1 MQIAVIGAGIIG
13 ISTAIALAQEGHQVT
28 LIERHPGP
36 GEGTSYANG
45 GQLSYSYVAPLA
57 GPGVL
62 SHVPGWLLRSD
73 SPLRLKPS
81 LDPALL
87 RWGLRFIAA
96 CNRERAD
103 RTTRELL
110 ALSFYS
116 RTRMEALREA
126 SPELAFSFARRGK
139 LVVHRDAAAFES
151 ARAQVG
157 YQATLGCEQHAL
169 SADEAIAHEPALA
182 GVRDQIVGAIYTPDE
197 DVADCHQLCV
207 GLSNRL
213 REMPNVTLRFNT
225 GVSALWTEGRR
236 VRGVTLA
243 GGEQLAADAV
253 VMAAGVTSAKL
264 LGPLGIDPGLYPLKG
279 YSISLPL
286 GEGDVAP
293 LISVTD
299 AARKIVYARIG
310 GTAGQTLRVAGMA
323 DLVGWSTALDTR
335 RVQTLYDETR
345 ALFPGAMRANDAGA
359 DAAPWAGMRPAT
371 PTGVPVVGAS
381 PVEGLWLNVGHGAL
395 GFTLALGSASLLA
408 DMIAGRKP
416 VISPAPYALAA

>member
-1 MQIAVIGAGIIG
+1 MQIAVVGAGIIG
-13 ISTAIALAQEGHQVT
+13 ISTAYALAQEGHQVT
-28 LIERHPGP
+28 LVERHPGP

-62 SHVPGWLLRSD
+62 SHVPGWLLRRD

-96 CNRERAD
+96 CNRDRAD

-116 RTRMEALREA
+116 RARMEALREA
-126 SPELAFSFARRGK
+126 LPDLAFSFARRGK
-139 LVVHRDAAAFES
+139 LVVHREAAAFES

-169 SADEAIAHEPALA
+169 SADEAVAHEPALA

-207 GLSNRL
+207 GLFNRL
-213 REMPNVTLRFNT
+213 RAMPNVTLRFNT
-225 GVSALWTEGRR
+225 GVDALWTEGRR
-236 VRGVTLA
+236 VRGLKLA
-243 GGEQLAADAV
+243 DGEQVAADAV
-253 VMAAGVTSAKL
+253 VMAAGVTSARL
-264 LGPLGIDPGLYPLKG
+264 LSPLRIDAGLYPLKG

-286 GEGDVAP
+286 EAGDVAP
-293 LISVTD
+293 VISVTD
-299 AARKIVYARIG
+299 AARKIVYARI
-310 GTAGQTLRVAGMA
+310 GQTLRVAGMA

-335 RVQTLYDETR
+335 RAQTLYDETR

-371 PTGVPVVGAS
+371 PTGVPVVGPS
-381 PVEGLWLNVGHGAL
+381 PVQGLWLNVGHGAL
-395 GFTLALGSASLLA
+395 GFTLALGSAGLLA
-408 DMIAGRKP
+408 DLIAGRKP
-416 VISPAPYALAA
+416 AISPVPYALAA

>member
-1 MQIAVIGAGIIG
+1 MQIAVVGAGIIG
-13 ISTAIALAQEGHQVT
+13 ISTAYALAQEGHQVT
-28 LIERHPGP
+28 LVERHPGP

-62 SHVPGWLLRSD
+62 SHVPGWLLRRD

-116 RTRMEALREA
+116 RARMEALREA

-139 LVVHRDAAAFES
+139 LVIHRDAGAFES

-182 GVRDQIVGAIYTPDE
+182 GVRSEIVGAIYTPDE

-207 GLSNRL
+207 GLFNRL
-213 REMPNVTLRFNT
+213 REMSNVTLRFNT
-225 GVSALWTEGRR
+225 GVAALWTEGGR
-236 VRGVTLA
+236 VRGLKLVD
-243 GGEQLAADAV
+243 GEQLAADAV

-264 LGPLGIDPGLYPLKG
+264 LRPLGIDPGLYPLKG

-286 GEGDVAP
+286 GEGAQGRDAAP
-293 LISVTD
+293 VISVTD

-310 GTAGQTLRVAGMA
+310 QALRVAGMA
-323 DLVGWSTALDTR
+323 DR
-335 RVQTLYDETR
+335 RRSTR
-345 ALFPGAMRANDAGA
+345 AARRRCTTKPVRYSRVPCAPAMRAPMRHHGLACVLRRPRGC
-359 DAAPWAGMRPAT
+359 PWWAHRQWKGC
-371 PTGVPVVGAS
+371 G
-381 PVEGLWLNVGHGAL
+381 
-395 GFTLALGSASLLA
+395 
-408 DMIAGRKP
+408 
-416 VISPAPYALAA
+416 

>member
-1 MQIAVIGAGIIG
+1 MQITVVGAGIVG
-13 ISTAIALAQEGHQVT
+13 ISTAYALAQEGHQVT
-28 LIERHPGP
+28 LVERNPGP

-62 SHVPGWLLRSD
+62 SHVPGWLLRRD

-116 RTRMEALREA
+116 RARMEALRAA
-126 SPELAFSFARRGK
+126 SPDLSFSFARRGK
-139 LVVHRDAAAFES
+139 LVVYRDAAAFAS

-169 SADEAIAHEPALA
+169 SADETIAREPALA
-182 GVRDQIVGAIYTPDE
+182 GARGAIVGAIYTPDE

-207 GLSNRL
+207 GLFNRL
-213 REMPNVTLRFNT
+213 CALPNVALRFNT
-225 GVSALWTEGRR
+225 GVESLWVEGRR
-236 VRGVTLA
+236 VRGVRTA
-243 GGEQLAADAV
+243 HEPIAADAV
-253 VMAAGVTSAKL
+253 VVATGVASAGL
-264 LGPLGIDPGLYPLKG
+264 LGPLRIDPGLYPLKG

-286 GEGDVAP
+286 GRAGRAAMAHRSSASRTRRARSSTP
-293 LISVTD
+293 AS
-299 AARKIVYARIG
+299 AARCAWRAWR
-310 GTAGQTLRVAGMA
+310 TWWAGRTG
-323 DLVGWSTALDTR
+323 S
-335 RVQTLYDETR
+335 TR
-345 ALFPGAMRANDAGA
+345 AACRPSTTKPARCFPPRCAPAMPAPMPRRGRACGRRPRPACRWWARRRWTACGSMSA
-359 DAAPWAGMRPAT
+359 MARWALRWPWAAPACW
-371 PTGVPVVGAS
+371 PT
-381 PVEGLWLNVGHGAL
+381 
-395 GFTLALGSASLLA
+395 
-408 DMIAGRKP
+408 
-416 VISPAPYALAA
+416 

>member
-1 MQIAVIGAGIIG
+1 MQITVVGAGIIG
-13 ISTAIALAQEGHQVT
+13 ISTAHALAQEGHQVT
-28 LIERHPGP
+28 LVERHPGP

-62 SHVPGWLLRSD
+62 SHVPGWLLRRD
-73 SPLRLKPS
+73 SPLRLRPS

-116 RTRMEALREA
+116 RARMEALRA
-126 SPELAFSFARRGK
+126 AAPDLSFSFARRGK
-139 LVVHRDAAAFES
+139 LVLHRDAAAFAS

-157 YQATLGCEQHAL
+157 YQATLGCEQYAL
-169 SADEAIAHEPALA
+169 SADETIAREPALA
-182 GVRDQIVGAIYTPDE
+182 GVRSAIVGAIYTPDE

-207 GLSNRL
+207 GLFNRL
-213 REMPNVTLRFNT
+213 RAMSNVSLRFNT
-225 GVSALWTEGRR
+225 GVESLWLEGRR
-236 VRGVTLA
+236 VRGVRTA
-243 GGEQLAADAV
+243 HEQIAADAV
-253 VMAAGVTSAKL
+253 VVAAGVASAKL
-264 LGPLGIDPGLYPLKG
+264 LGPLCIDPGLYPLKG

-286 GEGDVAP
+286 GESGAGSDGAP
-293 LISVTD
+293 VVSVTD

-310 GTAGQTLRVAGMA
+310 GTLRVAGMA
-323 DLVGWSTALDTR
+323 DLVGWSDRLDTR

-345 ALFPGAMRANDAGA
+345 ALFPAAMRASDAGA

-371 PTGVPVVGAS
+371 PTGVPVVGPS
-381 PVEGLWLNVGHGAL
+381 PVDGLWLNVGHGAL
-395 GFTLALGSASLLA
+395 GLTLALGSAGLLA
-408 DMIAGRKP
+408 DLIARRQP
-416 VISPAPYALAA
+416 AIAPAPYALTR